1 MKKTWLTISTK
12 ASAKAILLASFTLGL
27 AACSESPQVLKSNK
41 SDEKASAG
49 AKNAFVVKGWDPG
62 NATSWEAQLKKR
74 AQNQDEY
81 TKTN

>member
-1 MKKTWLTISTK
+1 MKKT
-12 ASAKAILLASFTLGL
+12 ASSLLVIFAAVTLS
-27 AACSESPQVLKSNK
+27 ACSESPQVLKSQK

-49 AKNAFVVKGWDPG
+49 AKNPYVLKGWDQG

-81 TKTN
+81 TRTN

>member
-1 MKKTWLTISTK
+1 MRKTLIQT
-12 ASAKAILLASFTLGL
+12 TLVGVMSL
-27 AACSESPQVLKSNK
+27 VLSACSESPQVLKGSK

-49 AKNAFVVKGWDPG
+49 AKNPFVEKGWDQG

-81 TKTN
+81 TRTN

>member
-1 MKKTWLTISTK
+1 MNKLMRGFLIGL
-12 ASAKAILLASFTLGL
+12 IGLGL
-27 AACSESPQVLKSNK
+27 TACSESPQVLKSSK

-49 AKNAFVVKGWDPG
+49 AKNPYVLKGWEPG

-81 TKTN
+81 TRTN

>member
-1 MKKTWLTISTK
+1 MNKFIQAALVSLV
-12 ASAKAILLASFTLGL
+12 AIGL
-27 AACSESPQVLKSNK
+27 SACSEKPQVLKSNK

-49 AKNAFVVKGWDPG
+49 AKNPFVLKGWDQG

>member
-1 MKKTWLTISTK
+1 MKKLSQGFLV
-12 ASAKAILLASFTLGL
+12 ALVALGL
-27 AACSESPQVLKSNK
+27 SACSESPQVLKKNK

-49 AKNAFVVKGWDPG
+49 AKNPYVLKGWDQG

-81 TKTN
+81 TKSN